1 MLVHVDAAQIAPSG
15 PGCTHVALTLT
26 AAGRQRV
33 VLVDRAE
40 LISRDP
46 DDDDTLQDR
55 LVARLRSAI
64 KEAGATTPAQARAA
78 ILGKDFSL

>member
-1 MLVHVDAAQIAPSG
+1 MLIHVDAVQNSPSG
-15 PGCTHVALTLT
+15 AGCTHVALTLT

-40 LISRDP
+40 LISRDH

-64 KEAGATTPAQARAA
+64 KEAGASTPAQARAA
-78 ILGKDFSL
+78 VLGKDFAL